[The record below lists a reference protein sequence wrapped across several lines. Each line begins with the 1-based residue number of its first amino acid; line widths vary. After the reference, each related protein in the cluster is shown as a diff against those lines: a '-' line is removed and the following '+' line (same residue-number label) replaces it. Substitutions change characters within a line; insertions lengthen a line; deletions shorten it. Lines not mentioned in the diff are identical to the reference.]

1 MNRRPFV
8 SFARRVYRAV
18 PFLPVRQLMYNAFA
32 RLVRNRRTMATVDGL
47 VFDLDLGELIDLSLF
62 LQQYEPDVTA
72 AIRRHT
78 RAGMTIVDI
87 GANIGAHTLL
97 FAKLTGSGGRVIAFE
112 PTDFAFSKLKRN
124 LSLNDAAHV
133 EAVKLALSDSDLPP
147 REVNFRSSWRT
158 DGSRRDGVST
168 VAFQRLDAWSEQ
180 TKLGKI
186 DLVKIDVDGNEFP
199 LIVGGRETIAR
210 NRPLILMEA
219 VGPHFDDAM
228 RNPFAVLRE
237 LGYRFW
243 DLKSGEEQ
251 TVEQM
256 AARLPRN
263 DPGMTKSFNV
273 VAATAPPGT

>member
-1 MNRRPFV
+1 
-8 SFARRVYRAV
+8 
-18 PFLPVRQLMYNAFA
+18 
-32 RLVRNRRTMATVDGL
+32 
-47 VFDLDLGELIDLSLF
+47 
-62 LQQYEPDVTA
+62 
-72 AIRRHT
+72 
-78 RAGMTIVDI
+78 MTIVDI

-97 FAKLTGSGGRVIAFE
+97 FAKLTGNGGRVIAFE
-112 PTDFAFSKLKRN
+112 PTDFAFSKLQRN

-133 EAVKLALSDSDLPP
+133 EAVKLALSDADLPP
-147 REVNFRSSWRT
+147 QEVNFRSSWRT
-158 DGSRRDGVST
+158 DGSRRDGVSA

-219 VGPHFDDAM
+219 VGPHFDDPN

-243 DLKSGEEQ
+243 DLKNGEEQ